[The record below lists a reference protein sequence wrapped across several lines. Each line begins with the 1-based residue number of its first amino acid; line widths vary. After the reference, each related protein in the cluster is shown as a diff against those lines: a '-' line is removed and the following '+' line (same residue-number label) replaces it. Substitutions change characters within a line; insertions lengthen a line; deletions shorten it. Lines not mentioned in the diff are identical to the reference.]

1 MPFSRILSMA
11 IMCAVTWRTS
21 AASAVESAID
31 AIGTVELHEQVG
43 QSSSHSLMRKES
55 DKRHSKADK
64 QGKQLEVDVKQSVS
78 DALGEKKNYESAHGV
93 AWNRM
98 DMVSMYKSIAN
109 RAALMVGFIS
119 VFMLLAVCTPAYFV
133 GKWILNRN
141 ADQPD
146 GSEEPLIGSE
156 DQKQSYRE
164 QRKSRKSLGV
174 NQHKPEEAE
183 QGENSD
189 AEDQPKSY
197 SEQRKSRKSLG
208 VNKSDLQEAEQQD
221 GSDDSD

>member
-1 MPFSRILSMA
+1 
-11 IMCAVTWRTS
+11 
-21 AASAVESAID
+21 
-31 AIGTVELHEQVG
+31 
-43 QSSSHSLMRKES
+43 MRKES

-78 DALGEKKNYESAHGV
+78 DALGEKKNYESAHGL

-141 ADQPD
+141 AGQPD

-164 QRKSRKSLGV
+164 QRKSRKSLGGA
-174 NQHKPEEAE
+174 KLEEAE
-183 QGENSD
+183 QGENSG
-189 AEDQPKSY
+189 AEEPKSY

-208 VNKSDLQEAEQQD
+208 VNKSDLQEGEQQD